1 MPAATY
7 AEARSELKQL
17 MERANLIEAKYP
29 EGDITDEA
37 DLRESRAILAEYDEK
52 FSRAEEL
59 RANEERRGVITSRL
73 ADLQQPAP
81 AFDHGLKAADWQVGK
96 THTPGRQFIDSHEYK
111 SMQASGA
118 FNSPLNNVSFGVQLK
133 DGTSL
138 IEWKTTLF
146 AGSDTSGGAFV
157 RNDVQPGYVDLR
169 QRELTLLQVIPR
181 MRTNSDTVEYVQQ
194 SSFTNNA
201 AFVAEATGAATG
213 TDGRK
218 PESALAFA
226 TATAS
231 VRTLAHWIPVTNRM
245 LADSAQIRG
254 VIDQQLLLGLDL
266 VLESQV
272 VSGDGSGENF
282 TGLLNQAVNVVG
294 RGTDNSLDAVL
305 KGATLVQTVGLGR
318 PTTVVMNPTDF
329 QSVRLLRES
338 ASTAT
343 PGTYLMGLPSVAGA
357 TTIFGLNVVVSLAL
371 PAGTA
376 LVGDFGQACALFDR
390 EQSAIRVGTINDQL
404 IRNQQTILAELRAA
418 FVCWRPKMLT
428 KVTGL

>member
-1 MPAATY
+1 MAATY
-7 AEARSELKQL
+7 AELRAQLKDIS
-17 MERANLIEAKYP
+17 ERAWLIEQKYP
-29 EGDITDEA
+29 EGDITDEKDQQA
-37 DLRESRAILAEYDEK
+37 SAELSAEY
-52 FSRAEEL
+52 AEVEAKATQA
-59 RANEERRGVITSRL
+59 RQNEERRGIITSRL
-73 ADLQQPAP
+73 AELQQPAA
-81 AFDHGLKAADWQVGK
+81 AFDGALKQLDQQTAK
-96 THTPGRQFIDSHEYK
+96 THSPGRQFCDSYEYK

-138 IEWKTTLF
+138 MEWKTTLF
-146 AGSDTSGGAFV
+146 ASSDTSGGAFV
-157 RNDVQPGYVDLR
+157 ANDRQPGYIDLR
-169 QRELTLLQVIPR
+169 QRELSLLNIIPR
-181 MRTNSDTVEYVQQ
+181 MRTNSDTVEYIQQ

-201 AFVAEATGAATG
+201 AMVAEATGSAQTG

-226 TATAS
+226 AVTAA

-245 LADSAQIRG
+245 LQDSAQIRG

-272 VSGDGSGENF
+272 VSGGGTGEDF
-282 TGLLNQAVNVVG
+282 LGIVGQAVNIVSKG
-294 RGTDNSLDAVL
+294 ADSSLDAIL

-318 PTTVVMNPTDF
+318 PSVVVMHPTDF
-329 QSVRLLRES
+329 QAVRLLRES

-343 PGTYLMGLPSVAGA
+343 PGTYLMGLPSTSGA
-357 TTIFGLNVVVSLAL
+357 TTIFGMPVVISLAL

-376 LVGDFGQACALFDR
+376 LVGDFGQACALWDR

-418 FVCWRPKMLT
+418 FTCHRPKMIT